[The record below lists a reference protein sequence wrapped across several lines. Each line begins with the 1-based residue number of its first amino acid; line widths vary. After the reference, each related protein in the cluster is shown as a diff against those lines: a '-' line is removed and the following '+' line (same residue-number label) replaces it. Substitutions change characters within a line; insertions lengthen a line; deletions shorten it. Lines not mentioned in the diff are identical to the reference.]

1 MTELTTLATAL
12 AEAEADLALAERLA
26 TAKERVAKLSKEV
39 AAAEAEALRVQALR
53 AAEAAEARFANI
65 SDVKVTSTASKA
77 GDTLQHLLFTI
88 TWRGPRYDM
97 WSGTSP
103 IVGWQVVGFRAVP
116 ENVLAYLVEKAPD
129 RIPSEIMALAP
140 NSPAQA
146 METYLAGKRRGYFR
160 GKNQ

>member
-1 MTELTTLATAL
+1 MTDLNTLATAL
-12 AEAEADLALAERLA
+12 AEAEADLALAERIA
-26 TAKERVAKLSKEV
+26 TATERVAKLKEEYT
-39 AAAEAEALRVQALR
+39 AAETEALRVQAQR
-53 AAEAAEARFANI
+53 AAEAAEARFAGI
-65 SDVKVTSTASKA
+65 SDIRITSTHTLA

-88 TWRGPRYDM
+88 TWRAPRYDM
-97 WSGTSP
+97 RSGTSP
-103 IVGWQVVGFRAVP
+103 IVDWQVAGFRAVP
-116 ENVLAYLVEKAPD
+116 ENVLAYLVAKAPD